1 MYSGPQMVLMLF
13 RARKVIM
20 KDVIRV
26 SAYRARTN
34 ARSAFLARS
43 QALGSSL

>member
-1 MYSGPQMVLMLF
+1 MYSGPQMVHMLF

-26 SAYRARTN
+26 SAY
-34 ARSAFLARS
+34 
-43 QALGSSL
+43 GSK

>member
-1 MYSGPQMVLMLF
+1 MHSGTQMVLMLF

-26 SAYRARTN
+26 SAY
-34 ARSAFLARS
+34 
-43 QALGSSL
+43 GSK

>member
-1 MYSGPQMVLMLF
+1 MHFGPQMVLLLS

-26 SAYRARTN
+26 SAYG
-34 ARSAFLARS
+34 LK
-43 QALGSSL
+43 